1 MLRSMYS
8 GISGM
13 RTNQTKIDVIGNN
26 LANSGTTAFK
36 DSDVRFKDML
46 YQNSGYASA
55 PTQSLGGTNNKQVGL
70 GSQVSSINR
79 RTAQGNAMSTQ
90 RALDLCVDGEGYLV
104 VCKGDI
110 NGGIGVD
117 QTTGANKAAA
127 GAAGT
132 LSQTY
137 YTRDGNLTLDKDG
150 NLVTSDGHR
159 VMGYYIKD
167 TAESSGPESLKESG
181 GVLSASYV
189 NAESK
194 KLVQC
199 DDTLKPLAIPDTV
212 TKDGKQQPVNKF
224 EISGDG
230 LIIATLGDNS
240 RTVIGQVALASFKNP
255 EGLTQVGGNYL
266 ESSAN
271 SGAVMYMTGK
281 AAAGEDGVVPKGN
294 QGGFGSII
302 QGCLEASNV
311 DMTEQFTNMITA
323 TKCFQAS
330 AKMISNGSEILDTIV
345 SLIR

>member
-13 RTNQTKIDVIGNN
+13 RANQTKIDVIGNN

-46 YQNSGYASA
+46 YQNSGYASS

-70 GSQVSSINR
+70 GAQVSSINR
-79 RTAQGNAMSTQ
+79 RTGQGNAMSTQ
-90 RALDLCVDGEGYLV
+90 RALDICIDGDGYLV

-110 NGGIGVD
+110 DGGITVD
-117 QTTGANKAAA
+117 QATGAGTAATS
-127 GAAGT
+127 GGT
-132 LSQTY
+132 ISQTY

-159 VMGYYIKD
+159 VMGYYMLD
-167 TAESSGPESLKESG
+167 GSTPSLKNDS
-181 GVLSASYV
+181 GVLKASFV
-189 NAESK
+189 DAEK
-194 KLVQC
+194 K
-199 DDTLKPLAIPDTV
+199 DIKADTTLKPLAIPDTV
-212 TKDGKQQPVNKF
+212 TVNSKEEPVNKF

-230 LIIATLGDNS
+230 LIIATLGNNQ
-240 RTVIGQVALASFKNP
+240 RTVLGQISMASFKNP
-255 EGLTQVGGNYL
+255 EGLAQVGGNYL

-281 AAAGEDGVVPKGN
+281 TATTTGTTTKKTGN